1 MASMSNLDNYV
12 DHDIYQRYSDERP
25 WMEVV
30 GHHKSEDHSN
40 QKVSTTM
47 LATVQESR
55 SYNFRRKPINF
66 LESPWIFRHS
76 PKDLGDYPGRNLN
89 IPHLSGKNRII
100 HQPLVSLFSK
110 FTCKK
115 SGLAIWSSHSLPR
128 FTSWHPLPGSRWE
141 LQLVGLMVDK
151 DISLP
156 WVMARSRGEL
166 QCLQMSGIKTN
177 KNISFTWPTTL
188 KRLKL
193 SSLFSGAET
202 VLK

>member
-1 MASMSNLDNYV
+1 
-12 DHDIYQRYSDERP
+12 
-25 WMEVV
+25 MEVV

-47 LATVQESR
+47 LEETHQLFRKSL
-55 SYNFRRKPINF
+55 NFQTLSKG
-66 LESPWIFRHS
+66 
-76 PKDLGDYPGRNLN
+76 LGGLPGCNLN

-128 FTSWHPLPGSRWE
+128 FTAFFSKSHITASRWE

-156 WVMARSRGEL
+156 WVARSRGEL

-193 SSLFSGAET
+193 SSLFSGAGT
-202 VLK
+202 VLE

>member
-1 MASMSNLDNYV
+1 
-12 DHDIYQRYSDERP
+12 
-25 WMEVV
+25 MEVV

-76 PKDLGDYPGRNLN
+76 PKTWGTTQVVISTYLIYLE
-89 IPHLSGKNRII
+89 KNRII

-128 FTSWHPLPGSRWE
+128 FTAFFSKSHITASRWE

-193 SSLFSGAET
+193 SSLFSGAGT
-202 VLK
+202 VLE

>member
-76 PKDLGDYPGRNLN
+76 PKDLGDYPGCNLN
-89 IPHLSGKNRII
+89 IPHLSGKKIII
-100 HQPLVSLFSK
+100 HQPKGHFWCRFPCPLNSHA
-110 FTCKK
+110 K
-115 SGLAIWSSHSLPR
+115 SQVWRFGRDDLCPDLRRDILCPDHVESSNWLAWWSTRTYP
-128 FTSWHPLPGSRWE
+128 
-141 LQLVGLMVDK
+141 
-151 DISLP
+151 
-156 WVMARSRGEL
+156 
-166 QCLQMSGIKTN
+166 CLG
-177 KNISFTWPTTL
+177 
-188 KRLKL
+188 
-193 SSLFSGAET
+193 
-202 VLK
+202 